1 MARPIAKDHSEK
13 RAHILRIAARVFADG
28 GIARASMAQVAE
40 ACGISKANIYHYYD
54 SQWNQSASDHTK
66 PMLVQSFA
74 FIEYSIS
81 NPRLFSS
88 EDVSHFSS
96 IPLLVY

>member
-54 SQWNQSASDHTK
+54 SKDALVFDILDSYLRTLRDRLAQLDRQGENPAS
-66 PMLVQSFA
+66 
-74 FIEYSIS
+74 
-81 NPRLFSS
+81 RLLRFVN
-88 EDVSHFSS
+88 ET
-96 IPLLVY
+96 LLA